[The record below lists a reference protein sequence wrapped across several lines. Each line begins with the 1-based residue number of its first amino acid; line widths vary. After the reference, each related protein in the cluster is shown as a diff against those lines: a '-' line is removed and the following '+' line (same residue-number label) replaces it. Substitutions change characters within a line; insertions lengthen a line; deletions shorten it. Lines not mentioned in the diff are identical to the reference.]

1 MTKEE
6 LDRLRAKIEELRLS
20 MDSLDADLTRA
31 MTNRSRDALRN
42 RRLEV
47 GEELRRVP
55 QGTAA
60 RKPVYRHMTTR

>member
-47 GEELRRVP
+47 GEELKAGAP
-55 QGTAA
+55 G
-60 RKPVYRHMTTR
+60 HCC